1 MNEYIKKR
9 RTAKQILLRRALSK
23 CARHDNDTETT
34 TPLCPLSKTGITV
47 LSSLSR
53 DPKLVRA
60 MQRTLSRSSRE
71 RPKSQTRPKVLKN
84 SPEFPLLKKDTRS
97 WRRLKT
103 SDGLHSRHLLE
114 GKSGAS
120 LGGAASRGSS
130 RSRSS
135 AYPSSWALDVRVQ
148 EEKAQETSN
157 SLQEVTN
164 CARLNRTPYDHQL
177 NTPLKSDHSV
187 QCTMKAAARR
197 QRRTKAQVKLQ
208 PQPKPLPK
216 PQQRAVSAQTQTL
229 PKQMPKVELPKLPK
243 YKPPKKCYK
252 SMFTSVLEEKL
263 LGRSRSPSKTS
274 ENSFSIR
281 KIRQRAS
288 SGEDVKRSHESAKAK
303 IKPAPM
309 KRDYT
314 DYGGYTPSD
323 VSLEQVPFK
332 KMSNMDMPRG
342 TGGHRHDSRWTM
354 LLPTEKDIEKY
365 IHEAAYEDCASCS
378 ARERMPN
385 RYDESYGLDSAASGH
400 CICERGANE
409 RQTQSQSL
417 SRSGSHASTT
427 DDSSRMNL
435 STSRKPRT
443 RQASQSSTSYEPR
456 SSHRRTRGIPS
467 RESVDSLNRDTRWSQ
482 GKSRAHRE
490 SSYASSDT
498 NKSRNKALS
507 TDASASS
514 IVNRRTHA
522 STPKSQRNS
531 QPTSRRPSDYG
542 RAKSKGY
549 LGRSASRKHSRH
561 RDKGNSERRSSHRA
575 RPRREGSV
583 EVIPVE
589 IGAENLRKR
598 TSQMIS
604 KKNSVGSFRRG
615 VCNDSKCRRKCHRC
629 ADASTLTSGL
639 NSAAGTGLHSQNSR
653 KGGSFNMDSAYRG
666 ATNSCGICP
675 VTKTCDPI
683 CVEASGLQSHNSR
696 RSGSQNNPG
705 SFNAGS
711 PFRGANDPKSVEAS
725 AQTSQTMMMVRQS
738 RSRVSM
744 DFPNNDLLA
753 AQRSQVQPNETGGRS
768 LILPPCCCHRANCQF
783 KCSEACTQ
791 TNCPWSGKKA
801 KKDHPGSDEC
811 DVSRIIQI
819 LQTALAGL
827 ELEQRARQ
835 RDSTSRV
842 VDEDQLPNR
851 EGTRSSHS
859 NSNEANNNES
869 DGTYR
874 VPNMGRQFDPYQH
887 NMCYCPNHMCAGA
900 SNVMGQSIPFL
911 NVGSL
916 RPDTKRI
923 LQYISQIGSKKDAAM
938 TPMPPDEERKKP
950 EKLSGGGGYG
960 QESKQ
965 LKGSEKFV
973 HVLSQS
979 KDEEEAPYS
988 STSKSSYP
996 RYNDEDR
1003 SGPEDAPNRRS
1014 RKHFSLKSYLG
1025 AKQRCI
1031 QPHLMNKFR
1040 KTRGRSKVRE
1050 AIGSYCPVLG
1060 IKSKKRSNIYLMRP
1074 TSCYKYVPIR
1084 HEPDSNY
1091 KKCLLSK
1098 GRTEKNSPS
1107 EDELRGRTCCQ
1118 TENCISEGEQRGR
1131 TRFATENTLS
1141 EGELRGG
1148 TRFPAA
1154 ITRARDSGLK
1164 KRPRE
1169 TYNRN
1174 TYPQPKKQRRNT
1186 EQTFVKQSF
1195 LNNYEAQIFKDFE
1208 KYRETRAAEAAASSN
1223 EKCQEDPISAA
1234 DATKSICQQE
1244 PICSYLQYHEQ
1255 RKPAVTSKICLQDP
1269 ICQHCK
1275 LMKKSEKKVS
1285 MQSVKENEQP
1295 GPRKSLS
1302 KESKISEKNQQDQ
1315 HRGKKPSQSKGIFS
1329 WCLKKSKDP
1338 SAKNLK
1344 KDDKQQTKSEK
1355 KNTKEKEGTA
1365 TKGHNYTKITKSKAH
1380 IHKFHFNLQPL
1391 PAKKVIVPE
1400 AKTYAQTTSVII
1412 KPAINFCDNERTHN
1426 DARNEVRVLYDS
1438 SARFAKETCSV
1449 RVLPDP
1455 SIPARPRFR
1464 DYSTSSCSIA
1474 VPYQCH
1480 GEQQQQQQEQKMD
1493 QKIASTNAFYSI
1505 FQQQNP
1511 HIQMRNCDCEFQRK
1525 WDIF

>member
-1 MNEYIKKR
+1 MFGLAFLELSTKKCYQLYPNWDVLLLCASKMNEYIKKR

-23 CARHDNDTETT
+23 CARNDNDTETT

-47 LSSLSR
+47 LPSLSR

-60 MQRTLSRSSRE
+60 MQRTLSRTSRE
-71 RPKSQTRPKVLKN
+71 RPKSQTRPKILKN

-197 QRRTKAQVKLQ
+197 QRRTKAQVKLP

-303 IKPAPM
+303 IKQAPM

-385 RYDESYGLDSAASGH
+385 RYDESYGLDSAVAGH
-400 CICERGANE
+400 CICERGANK

-435 STSRKPRT
+435 SMSRTPRT
-443 RQASQSSTSYEPR
+443 RQASQSSTSHEPR
-456 SSHRRTRGIPS
+456 SSHRRTRGIQS

-490 SSYASSDT
+490 SSYASSDS
-498 NKSRNKALS
+498 NRSRNKSLS

-531 QPTSRRPSDYG
+531 QPMSRRPSDYG

-561 RDKGNSERRSSHRA
+561 RDKGNSERRSSHREK
-575 RPRREGSV
+575 PRREGSV

-604 KKNSVGSFRRG
+604 EKNSVGSFRRG
-615 VCNDSKCRRKCHRC
+615 VCNDSKCRRKCRRC

-639 NSAAGTGLHSQNSR
+639 ISAAATGLQSHNSR
-653 KGGSFNMDSAYRG
+653 KGGSFNTDSAYRG

-683 CVEASGLQSHNSR
+683 C
-696 RSGSQNNPG
+696 
-705 SFNAGS
+705 
-711 PFRGANDPKSVEAS
+711 VEAS

-744 DFPNNDLLA
+744 DFPNNDLVA

-801 KKDHPGSDEC
+801 KKDYPGSDEC

-827 ELEQRARQ
+827 EMEQRARQ
-835 RDSTSRV
+835 RGSTSRV
-842 VDEDQLPNR
+842 VDEDQSPNR
-851 EGTRSSHS
+851 EGSRSSHS

-869 DGTYR
+869 DGTYT

-911 NVGSL
+911 NVESL

-923 LQYISQIGSKKDAAM
+923 LQYISQISSKKDAAM
-938 TPMPPDEERKKP
+938 TPMPPDEDRKKP

-988 STSKSSYP
+988 STSKSSFP
-996 RYNDEDR
+996 RYNDEGH

-1050 AIGSYCPVLG
+1050 AIRSYCPVLG
-1060 IKSKKRSNIYLMRP
+1060 IKSKKRSNMYLMRP
-1074 TSCYKYVPIR
+1074 TSCYKENREEQPIR
-1084 HEPDSNY
+1084 GRTARTN
-1091 KKCLLSK
+1091 LLSDRELYFRGGAERK
-1098 GRTEKNSPS
+1098 HSLCTREHSVRGRTE
-1107 EDELRGRTCCQ
+1107 
-1118 TENCISEGEQRGR
+1118 
-1131 TRFATENTLS
+1131 
-1141 EGELRGG
+1141 
-1148 TRFPAA
+1148 
-1154 ITRARDSGLK
+1154 
-1164 KRPRE
+1164 
-1169 TYNRN
+1169 
-1174 TYPQPKKQRRNT
+1174 RRNP
-1186 EQTFVKQSF
+1186 
-1195 LNNYEAQIFKDFE
+1195 L
-1208 KYRETRAAEAAASSN
+1208 SS
-1223 EKCQEDPISAA
+1223 S
-1234 DATKSICQQE
+1234 
-1244 PICSYLQYHEQ
+1244 
-1255 RKPAVTSKICLQDP
+1255 
-1269 ICQHCK
+1269 
-1275 LMKKSEKKVS
+1275 
-1285 MQSVKENEQP
+1285 
-1295 GPRKSLS
+1295 
-1302 KESKISEKNQQDQ
+1302 
-1315 HRGKKPSQSKGIFS
+1315 
-1329 WCLKKSKDP
+1329 
-1338 SAKNLK
+1338 
-1344 KDDKQQTKSEK
+1344 
-1355 KNTKEKEGTA
+1355 
-1365 TKGHNYTKITKSKAH
+1365 
-1380 IHKFHFNLQPL
+1380 
-1391 PAKKVIVPE
+1391 
-1400 AKTYAQTTSVII
+1400 
-1412 KPAINFCDNERTHN
+1412 
-1426 DARNEVRVLYDS
+1426 
-1438 SARFAKETCSV
+1438 
-1449 RVLPDP
+1449 
-1455 SIPARPRFR
+1455 
-1464 DYSTSSCSIA
+1464 DYSC
-1474 VPYQCH
+1474 
-1480 GEQQQQQQEQKMD
+1480 
-1493 QKIASTNAFYSI
+1493 
-1505 FQQQNP
+1505 
-1511 HIQMRNCDCEFQRK
+1511 
-1525 WDIF
+1525 